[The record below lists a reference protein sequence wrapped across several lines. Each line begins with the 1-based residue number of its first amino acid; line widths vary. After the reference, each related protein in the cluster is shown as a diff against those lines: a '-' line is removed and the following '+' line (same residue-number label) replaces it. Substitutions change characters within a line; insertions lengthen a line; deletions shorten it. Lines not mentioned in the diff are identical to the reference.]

1 MQGSCW
7 CYCKSHIYRRKPKA
21 GTEEFERTRAAR
33 SIAEAIL
40 AKLVLRGL
48 VCVCVLNINACI
60 NGVLKY
66 SKPS

>member
-7 CYCKSHIYRRKPKA
+7 CYYKSHIYRRKPKA

-40 AKLVLRGL
+40 AKLV
-48 VCVCVLNINACI
+48 V
-60 NGVLKY
+60 
-66 SKPS
+66 

>member
-1 MQGSCW
+1 MKHKGATPYQKNYCMQGSCW

-40 AKLVLRGL
+40 AKLV
-48 VCVCVLNINACI
+48 V
-60 NGVLKY
+60 
-66 SKPS
+66 